1 MKRSLG
7 KGKGFQVIQEY
18 SLIDENHHPE
28 LLDQITDRVA
38 ILYDMLYE
46 DEPEET
52 PIPDF
57 TDEDWEKV

>member
-1 MKRSLG
+1 M
-7 KGKGFQVIQEY
+7 
-18 SLIDENHHPE
+18 
-28 LLDQITDRVA
+28 ITDRIA

-57 TDEDWEKV
+57 TDEDWEEI